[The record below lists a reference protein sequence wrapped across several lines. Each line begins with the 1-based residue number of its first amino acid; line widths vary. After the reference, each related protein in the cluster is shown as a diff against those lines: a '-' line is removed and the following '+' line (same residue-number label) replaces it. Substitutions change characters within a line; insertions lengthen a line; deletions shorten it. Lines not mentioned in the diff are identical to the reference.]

1 MTFQHLKEKMV
12 AHPHV
17 NLLSTV
23 PREHPLMLLCR
34 QLVLF
39 AISEDVTT
47 HRASPAR
54 SSHSPST
61 SFQEEHAAPLFTP
74 IKTSLDDN
82 KTDLERHL
90 WNHYSWF
97 TASLFDRFVGHT
109 PLSAVWHFYP
119 QE

>member
-17 NLLSTV
+17 NILSTF

-39 AISEDVTT
+39 AISEDVTA
-47 HRASPAR
+47 HRASPAH

-61 SFQEEHAAPLFTP
+61 SLQEEHAAPSFSP
-74 IKTSLDDN
+74 VETSLDDN
-82 KTDLERHL
+82 KADLERHL

-97 TASLFDRFVGHT
+97 TASLFDRFVGHIT
-109 PLSAVWHFYP
+109 LSTV
-119 QE
+119 